1 VTIDDLFRGAGEEP
15 APAQHAARAPQLRWL
30 SLAVGAGVVAGLV
43 FVILRLYELTAP
55 VIVLFVAAMTLIGL
69 LRLVR
74 RLRPPPPSRH
84 AGRYRD
90 DDSLPDGLKLAIDRW
105 DTMLDW
111 CESDVGR
118 YNRRMLPRLGE
129 LADERLRLRHGV
141 TRSSDP
147 HKARSILGDELW
159 TQVTT
164 PSRRPPSPREL
175 EQIVSAL
182 EKL

>member
-1 VTIDDLFRGAGEEP
+1 MTIDDLFSGGER
-15 APAQHAARAPQLRWL
+15 APASRPSRPLRLRWL
-30 SLAVGAGVVAGLV
+30 SLAVSAGLIAGVV
-43 FVILRLYELTAP
+43 FVALRLYELTTP
-55 VIVLFVAAMTLIGL
+55 VIVLFVAASTLIGG

-74 RLRPPPPSRH
+74 RLRPPPASRH

-90 DDSLPDGLKLAIDRW
+90 EEPLPDGLNLAIDRW

-111 CESDVGR
+111 CSSDVAR

-129 LADERLRLRHGV
+129 LADERLRMRHGI
-141 TRSSDP
+141 TRGSDP
-147 HKARSILGDELW
+147 HKARSILGDDLW
-159 TQVTT
+159 DHVTT
-164 PSRRPPSPREL
+164 PARRPPGPQDL